1 VEKGAVMLSLAFELT
16 PNFAPPV
23 DATGMS
29 KLQMTAKQ
37 FPSELDSA
45 VRLAESVANIAD
57 VDGKLSE
64 NADMKAALLQEAADL
79 LESAGFDRD
88 AYIKWVDG
96 GELTARE

>member
-1 VEKGAVMLSLAFELT
+1 MLSLAFELT

-29 KLQMTAKQ
+29 KLQVTPKQ
-37 FPSELDSA
+37 FQSELDCA
-45 VRLAESVANIAD
+45 VKLAESVANITD

-64 NADMKAALLQEAADL
+64 DGAMKAALTEEAANL

-88 AYIKWVDG
+88 AYIKWVCN
-96 GELTARE
+96 GELTTLG